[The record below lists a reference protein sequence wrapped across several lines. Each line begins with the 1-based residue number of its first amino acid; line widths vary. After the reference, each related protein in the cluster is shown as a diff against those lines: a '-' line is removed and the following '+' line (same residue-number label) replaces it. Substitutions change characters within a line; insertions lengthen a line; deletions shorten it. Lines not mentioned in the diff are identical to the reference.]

1 MNPVSINGTL
11 IVQLVTFAV
20 LVFLLYR
27 YLYGPLRKY
36 MDERSARIADGLA
49 AAERGKEELDLAQK
63 RAEQILHEAKQK
75 ASEIIAMAERRGVEM
90 REEAQVK
97 AREEADRIIAGA
109 RAEIDV
115 EANRAREQ
123 LRGQVVQLVIDG
135 TRRILHREID
145 ANAHQDIVDRMVKQL

>member
-97 AREEADRIIAGA
+97 AREEADWIIAGA